1 MMILDNVCGLIPS
14 EIANTIGTVYNI
26 LLIAVPVMVVLF
38 GVIDFVKAVA
48 SGKADDISKNT
59 STFIKRLIT
68 GIIVFFVLALVKLVV
83 NLVQTDNTNGV
94 ADCLNSIFGNN
105 SSNN

>member
-1 MMILDNVCGLIPS
+1 MILEGYKCGNLIPD

-26 LLIAVPVMVVLF
+26 LLVAVPIMIVLF
-38 GVIDFVKAVA
+38 GIIDFVKAVA
-48 SGKADDISKNT
+48 SGKEDEIKKNT

-83 NLVQTDNTNGV
+83 NLIQTNNTSDAV
-94 ADCLNSIFGNN
+94 ECLNEIFGNN
-105 SSNN
+105 